1 MGATVTAISSIIG
14 GISSAANAITQAK
27 VADESIKSQKKQLKM
42 AQDAQDAQAD
52 EIKRMND
59 EALAKRKG
67 LIDTQ
72 RKQMPGAG
80 DDYSVNQ
87 TSSMGVDP
95 SMGSIMGT
103 TLG

>member
-1 MGATVTAISSIIG
+1 MGATVTAIASVL
-14 GISSAANAITQAK
+14 SAGAQVGSTITQAK
-27 VADESIKSQKKQLKM
+27 AAEESGKMQKKQLKM